1 MRKSNWCINMY
12 SKKLKEMREK
22 RELKQYEMSSILGFK
37 NEEVYGNYERENT
50 TIPIKHL
57 IKVCEYFD
65 CSIDYIFNFTN
76 LKKYK
81 NLKHT
86 VNLDLMREKLREL
99 RKNNK
104 LTQEKLANILKMAPS
119 TLGDYERK
127 AKIIAT
133 PFLYDICKKY
143 HISADYLL
151 GKIDK
156 PQKL

>member
-1 MRKSNWCINMY
+1 
-12 SKKLKEMREK
+12 MREK

-86 VNLDLMREKLREL
+86 VNLDLMRERLREL

-119 TLGDYERK
+119 TLGDYRK
-127 AKIIAT
+127 ESKNNCHSIFIC
-133 PFLYDICKKY
+133 ICKKY

-151 GKIDK
+151 GKMINPK
-156 PQKL
+156 IIIF

>member
-57 IKVCEYFD
+57 IKV
-65 CSIDYIFNFTN
+65 FTN

-86 VNLDLMREKLREL
+86 VNLDLMRERLREL

>member
-81 NLKHT
+81 NNSK
-86 VNLDLMREKLREL
+86 
-99 RKNNK
+99 
-104 LTQEKLANILKMAPS
+104 
-119 TLGDYERK
+119 
-127 AKIIAT
+127 
-133 PFLYDICKKY
+133 
-143 HISADYLL
+143 
-151 GKIDK
+151 
-156 PQKL
+156 